1 MHAAL
6 WEAVR
11 AGLVFREDSAC
22 KFLHDRIQQAAYSLI
37 PTSTVPTSTCASA
50 ACCSRT

>member
-11 AGLVFREDSAC
+11 AGLVVHHDNTYR
-22 KFLHDRIQQAAYSLI
+22 FLHDRIQQAAATHYS
-37 PTSTVPTSTCASA
+37 
-50 ACCSRT
+50 

>member
-11 AGLVFREDSAC
+11 AGLILQQESTYR
-22 KFLHDRIQQAAYSLI
+22 FLHDRIQRAPRETA
-37 PTSTVPTSTCASA
+37 T
-50 ACCSRT
+50 